1 MPFQH
6 LTVTLSASRDSSVGR
21 AWSHRVDWYNSVGPV
36 FDLDEPSIKEE
47 VVDSEEG
54 EILAETTKIDRPWM

>member
-1 MPFQH
+1 
-6 LTVTLSASRDSSVGR
+6 
-21 AWSHRVDWYNSVGPV
+21 V